1 MKISNNALNF
11 LLAQY
16 RAIFKRAYIKGIA
29 SAVLLTA
36 GLAAGQAQAA
46 STAGDYYIQSNDASW
61 TIQGGFRYD
70 WPATS
75 GGTVAGA
82 YEDKRAPT
90 GETSSDGMLDGQLS
104 GGLLVVGASGAT
116 SSSQDQADIGTAN
129 IAIGAYLYD
138 NSNTTISNFI
148 VDDNKVILL
157 SGGTVNKTAQG
168 AWVEVDKGNINA
180 SGNKAVV
187 EGGTVGSHIYGANL
201 KTGDG
206 NITAT
211 ENTAN
216 ITGGTVSNSAY
227 GVFANATKG
236 NVTANTNGTVPISI
250 MLNTKH

>member
-1 MKISNNALNF
+1 M
-11 LLAQY
+11 
-16 RAIFKRAYIKGIA
+16 
-29 SAVLLTA
+29 
-36 GLAAGQAQAA
+36 
-46 STAGDYYIQSNDASW
+46 
-61 TIQGGFRYD
+61 
-70 WPATS
+70 
-75 GGTVAGA
+75 
-82 YEDKRAPT
+82 
-90 GETSSDGMLDGQLS
+90 
-104 GGLLVVGASGAT
+104 LVVGASGTT
-116 SSSQDQADIGTAN
+116 SSSKDQADIGKAN
-129 IAIGAYLYD
+129 IAMGAYLYATG
-138 NSNTTISNFI
+138 NTTISDFVVN
-148 VDDNKVILL
+148 DNQISLL

-236 NVTANTNGTVPISI
+236 NVTANTNGVIFDLDAGAQAAVQAKTATTDGIFGARIKTEGP
-250 MLNTKH
+250 